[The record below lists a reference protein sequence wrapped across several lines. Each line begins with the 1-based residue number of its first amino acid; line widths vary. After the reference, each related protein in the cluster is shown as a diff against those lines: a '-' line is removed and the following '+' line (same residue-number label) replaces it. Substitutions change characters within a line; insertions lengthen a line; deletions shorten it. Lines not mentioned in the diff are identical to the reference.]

1 VKRPLHTKIFIGLT
15 IGIVAGLV
23 ANGFFR
29 DYPELD
35 WLIRN
40 VIAPFGQVFLRIIFM
55 AVIPLIFSALALGV
69 AELGDIRQLGRIG
82 AKTLVFTLII
92 SSISV
97 MIGIALVNIVRP
109 GEGLTDVERQ
119 SLMSTLS
126 TQSALATVEKAAQAK
141 TVVQTLLDIIPKNPL
156 ADAVGAFDE
165 SYRGGGILAL
175 MFFSLFV
182 GLALTL
188 ARSER
193 TVVFEQWLQGLYD
206 VVMKIIG
213 IAMKIAPY
221 GVAALVFSVV
231 SRLGVDV
238 ILILGKYILVVIGG
252 LVLHMFGVYSLILK
266 YVVRVSPRKFFALI
280 EDVMLTAFSTS
291 SSNVT
296 LPTAL
301 KAAEQK
307 LRIPPH
313 ISRFV
318 LTLGSTANQNGTALF
333 EGITVLFLAQFFG
346 LRPAIHGDCR
356 RHSGGDRH
364 GRDSGRL
371 TARDCAGPSIRGR
384 SRRRYRRDSRRGST
398 ARHVTHGG
406 QRHRR
411 HCGSGVCGQVR
422 GLHGDERRSTAGGA
436 GRSRQPGGAVR
447 FRAGSRRRYR
457 NMTGCVGT
465 RLGKYVF

>member
-1 VKRPLHTKIFIGLT
+1 
-15 IGIVAGLV
+15 
-23 ANGFFR
+23 
-29 DYPELD
+29 
-35 WLIRN
+35 
-40 VIAPFGQVFLRIIFM
+40 M

-69 AELGDIRQLGRIG
+69 AELGDVRQLGRIG
-82 AKTLVFTLII
+82 AKTLAFTLVI

-97 MIGIALVNIVRP
+97 VIGVGLVNIVRP

-119 SLMSTLS
+119 SLMSTIS
-126 TQSALATVEKAAQAK
+126 SQGAQTTVQKAAEAK
-141 TVVQTLLDIIPKNPL
+141 TVIQTLIDIIPKNPL

-165 SYRGGGILAL
+165 NYRGGGILAL

-193 TVVFEQWLQGLYD
+193 TQVFEQWLQGLYD
-206 VVMKIIG
+206 VVMKIIAL
-213 IAMKIAPY
+213 AMKIAPY

-231 SRLGVDV
+231 ARLGIDV
-238 ILILGKYILVVIGG
+238 VLILGKYILVVISG
-252 LVLHMFGVYSLILK
+252 LLLHMFGVYSLILK
-266 YVVRVSPRKFFALI
+266 YVVRVSPRKFFAHL

-346 LRPAIHGDCR
+346 VH
-356 RHSGGDRH
+356 
-364 GRDSGRL
+364 L
-371 TARDCAGPSIRGR
+371 TYAQQFTVILAAVLAGIG
-384 SRRRYRRDSRRGST
+384 
-398 ARHVTHGG
+398 
-406 QRHRR
+406 
-411 HCGSGVCGQVR
+411 
-422 GLHGDERRSTAGGA
+422 TAGI
-436 GRSRQPGGAVR
+436 PGGSLPVIVLVLQSVGVPGEGIGVILGIDR
-447 FRAGSRRRYR
+447 ILDMSRTVV
-457 NMTGCVGT
+457 NVTGDITVAA
-465 RLGKYVF
+465 YVAKSEGYEVMPKDLLPIVLDESTETVEKD